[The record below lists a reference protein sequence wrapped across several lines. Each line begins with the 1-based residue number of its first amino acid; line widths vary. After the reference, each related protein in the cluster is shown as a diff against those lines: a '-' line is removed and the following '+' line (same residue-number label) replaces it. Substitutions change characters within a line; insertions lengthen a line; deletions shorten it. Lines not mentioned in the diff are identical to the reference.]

1 MRNSVNDPE
10 QHIDV
15 KGLRYIVVE
24 GPIGVGKT
32 SLARRLAATIGC
44 ELVLE
49 GADENPFLENFY
61 SNRRQA
67 ALPTQLYFLLQ
78 RARQMEQFRHG
89 DMFAGIKVADYLLE
103 KDRLFAELNLNP
115 NELELYNQVA
125 ETLELDPPKPDLVI
139 YLQAPAHVLMKRVA
153 SRGLSYEQLIDEAY
167 LESLGEAYA
176 RFFYDFDGS
185 PLLIVN
191 AESIDPIH
199 RESDYEELLRTIGR
213 IKRGRHFFNPTA
225 GALA

>member
-1 MRNSVNDPE
+1 VNEAARPD
-10 QHIDV
+10 I
-15 KGLRYIVVE
+15 GSLRYIVVE

-32 SLARRLAATIGC
+32 SLAKRLALTLNC

-49 GADENPFLENFY
+49 QAEENPFLEQFY
-61 SNRRQA
+61 RNRRQA

-78 RARQMEQFRHG
+78 RARQMEQFRHR
-89 DMFAGIKVADYLLE
+89 DLFSAVRVADYLLE
-103 KDRLFAELNLNP
+103 KDRLFAELNLSP

-125 ETLELDPPKPDLVI
+125 STLELDPPRPDLVI
-139 YLQAPAHVLMKRVA
+139 YLQAPAAVLMKRVA
-153 SRGLSYEQLIDEAY
+153 TRGLAYEQSIDQAY
-167 LESLGEAYA
+167 LERLGEAYA

-191 AESIDPIH
+191 AESIDPIN
-199 RESDYEELLRTIGR
+199 RESDYEELLKTIVR
-213 IKRGRHFFNPTA
+213 VKRGRHFFNPTA

>member
-1 MRNSVNDPE
+1 VNE
-10 QHIDV
+10 QSQAIDISS
-15 KGLRYIVVE
+15 LRYIVVE

-32 SLARRLAATIGC
+32 SLARRLAETLAG

-49 GADENPFLENFY
+49 QADENPFLEQFY
-61 SNRRQA
+61 TNRRQA

-78 RARQMEQFRHG
+78 RARQMEQFRHT
-89 DMFAGIKVADYLLE
+89 DMFADIKVADYLLE

-125 ETLELDPPKPDLVI
+125 STLELDPPKPDLVI
-139 YLQAPAHVLMKRVA
+139 YLQAPAPVLMKRVA
-153 SRGLSYEQLIDEAY
+153 ARGLAYEQRIDEIY

-176 RFFYDFDGS
+176 RFFYDFDSS

-199 RESDYEELLRTIGR
+199 RESDYEELLRSIGR
-213 IKRGRHFFNPTA
+213 VRRGRHFFNPLA
-225 GALA
+225 GAIA